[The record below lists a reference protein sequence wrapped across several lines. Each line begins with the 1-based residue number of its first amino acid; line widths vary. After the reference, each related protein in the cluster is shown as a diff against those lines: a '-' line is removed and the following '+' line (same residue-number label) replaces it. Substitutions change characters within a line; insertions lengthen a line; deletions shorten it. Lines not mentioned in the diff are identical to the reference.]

1 MAINFEG
8 NFTAA
13 QRTEIARIMAENANA
28 GNTPDTNSTVSN
40 VSWLDADRAVITQ
53 DDGDVFVLRDLRFLD
68 NPDPNVEDEKNLTAN
83 TETPAV
89 TGTLEQQL
97 AALQRRKAENEARL
111 TVLQEQIAELQEKI
125 NKEIDEA
132 LAKVEGITE
141 DAKASA
147 AETTQKYLD
156 EYAAGKI
163 TYEEMQ
169 QKIKSDLGN
178 LEVETGLDISGALSN
193 MFSASSNMAILKE
206 LVGQMGRLIEE
217 NKLLDTQIADL
228 QAQIEAARKAA
239 EAAAAAAAARNTSCD
254 PIGFTVGDI
263 TYDFF
268 IDKDGD
274 GALSNEN
281 EFLGATNQWAEMQ
294 ALDTDNDGKVS
305 VQEMIDAGV
314 KVVAR
319 DSKTGEQKVMDI
331 ADLNMEDIDL
341 STYSTA
347 KAGDQGNGVNLLGN
361 FNITVDGQTVEG
373 YNTLD
378 TLDYLDKNYDFSDK
392 EKGIGRFGEVTATTA
407 AATSP
412 IGSTAE
418 FEAQYVAIQEQ
429 VKELEAKLNKAW
441 ISIVGEGTTAD
452 VAIRVASAEA
462 DLEGA
467 IERYN
472 KVAQERIDASEEI
485 AALRAAETEAAE
497 AAEAEE
503 AAAAVTA
510 AAATAETG
518 AEDEEIKDVLELEVV

>member
-193 MFSASSNMAILKE
+193 MFSASGNMAILKE

-268 IDKDGD
+268 IDKDND

-392 EKGIGRFGEVTATTA
+392 EKGIGRFGGVT
-407 AATSP
+407 
-412 IGSTAE
+412 GSTAAGSTAD

-429 VKELEAKLNKAW
+429 VKELETKLNKAW
-441 ISIVGEGTTAD
+441 ISIVGEGTTAE

-472 KVAQERIDASEEI
+472 QVARERIEASEEI

-497 AAEAEE
+497 AAEVEE
-503 AAAAVTA
+503 AAAAATA

>member
-1 MAINFEG
+1 MTINFEG

-28 GNTPDTNSTVSN
+28 GNTPDTSSTVST
-40 VSWLDADRAVITQ
+40 VSWLDADRAAITQ

-68 NPDPNVEDEKNLTAN
+68 NPDPNVEDEKNLGATTPTA
-83 TETPAV
+83 

-141 DAKASA
+141 DAKARAS
-147 AETTQKYLD
+147 ETTQKYLD

-206 LVGQMGRLIEE
+206 LVGQMGKLIEE

-228 QAQIEAARKAA
+228 QAQIAAEAARKAA
-239 EAAAAAAAARNTSCD
+239 EAAAAAAACSKPD

-281 EFLGATNQWAEMQ
+281 EFLGATGYWEEMK
-294 ALDTDNDGKVS
+294 ALDTSGDGKVS
-305 VQEMIDAGV
+305 VQEMLDAGV

-319 DSKTGEQKVMDI
+319 DAKTGEQRVMDVTE
-331 ADLNMEDIDL
+331 LNMDDIDL

-347 KAGDQGNGVNLLGN
+347 KAGDQGNGSELLGN

-373 YNTLD
+373 YSTAD
-378 TLDYLDKNYDFSDK
+378 TLEYLDANYNFSDK
-392 EKGIGRFGEVTATTA
+392 EKGIGRFGEVTAATA

-452 VAIRVASAEA
+452 AAIRVASAEA
-462 DLEGA
+462 DLQGA

-497 AAEAEE
+497 AAEAE
-503 AAAAVTA
+503 AAAVQ
-510 AAATAETG
+510 AE
-518 AEDEEIKDVLELEVV
+518 AEEVEEELELEVA